1 MGNERRVVKGVLGDS
16 ILVLAALIVVSLYVV
31 FARGA
36 ARSNPNRPTSAEA
49 RGGARRR
56 TEGEEITMWK
66 IEAILR
72 PASVE
77 DVAEA
82 LKTAR
87 VHSFMM
93 SDVSSF
99 DTKSGPQGSYRG
111 APYTMGL
118 ERVKLE
124 VLVPD
129 DYVEDAIKSILGTA
143 RAPLNGEDWLIVIP
157 LDEVVR
163 IATGRRE
170 ARQLG
175 R

>member
-1 MGNERRVVKGVLGDS
+1 VRGVFADL
-16 ILVLAALIVVSLYVV
+16 ILVLASLVVVSFYVV
-31 FARGA
+31 FARRA
-36 ARSNPNRPTSAEA
+36 ARSNPKRPASAEA
-49 RGGARRR
+49 RVGSRGYSEGG
-56 TEGEEITMWK
+56 GITMWK

-77 DVAEA
+77 NVADA
-82 LKTAR
+82 LKRAR

-99 DTKSGPQGSYRG
+99 DTKSGPVGSYRG
-111 APYTMGL
+111 APYTVGL

-129 DYVEDAIKSILGTA
+129 DYVEDAVKSILGAA

-163 IATGRRE
+163 LATGRRE
-170 ARQLG
+170 PRQLG

>member
-1 MGNERRVVKGVLGDS
+1 
-16 ILVLAALIVVSLYVV
+16 
-31 FARGA
+31 
-36 ARSNPNRPTSAEA
+36 
-49 RGGARRR
+49 
-56 TEGEEITMWK
+56 MWK

-72 PASVE
+72 PASVD
-77 DVAEA
+77 DVTEA
-82 LKTAR
+82 LKKAR

-99 DTKSGPQGSYRG
+99 DTKRGPVGSYRG
-111 APYTMGL
+111 APYTVGL

-129 DYVEDAIKSILGTA
+129 DYVEDAIKGILGA
-143 RAPLNGEDWLIVIP
+143 ASAPLSSEDWLIVVP

-170 ARQLG
+170 PRQLG

>member
-1 MGNERRVVKGVLGDS
+1 MRGVLGDL
-16 ILVLAALIVVSLYVV
+16 ILVLAVLIIVSLYVV
-31 FARGA
+31 FARRA
-36 ARSNPNRPTSAEA
+36 ARSNPKRPAGAEA
-49 RGGARRR
+49 RGDARRR
-56 TEGEEITMWK
+56 IEGEGITMWK

-72 PASVE
+72 PASV
-77 DVAEA
+77 DGVTEA
-82 LKTAR
+82 LKKAR

-99 DTKSGPQGSYRG
+99 DTKNGPVGSYRG
-111 APYTMGL
+111 APYTVGL

-129 DYVEDAIKSILGTA
+129 DYVEDAIKGILGA
-143 RAPLNGEDWLIVIP
+143 ASAPLSSEDWLIVVP

-170 ARQLG
+170 PRQLG